1 MLLKDTLNREMID
14 AGKALIQRLDANE
27 KDISDAIWVYYAE
40 AKDRRLMLATPIVK
54 TKGPLS
60 AYKMVQS
67 VLRRY
72 TDEFPLLD
80 LQDITV
86 MAPDNRVLEPF
97 RIALKK
103 SGTPAARLSRTTL
116 GGRYIDDAY
125 VYRAN

>member
-1 MLLKDTLNREMID
+1 MSLKDTLNREMID
-14 AGKALIQRLDANE
+14 AGEALIQRLDANK
-27 KDISDAIWVYYAE
+27 KDIAAAIWMYYAE
-40 AKDRRLMLATPIVK
+40 PKDWRLMLTTPIVK

-67 VLRRY
+67 VLHRY
-72 TDEFPLLD
+72 PDEFPLLD

-86 MAPDNRVLEPF
+86 VAPDDRVLEPF

-103 SGTPAARLSRTTL
+103 SGTPGVRLSRTTL
-116 GGRYIDDAY
+116 GARYIDDTY